1 MSYKLP
7 DSATFQKW
15 LDGLSDDEREQIRQ
29 ELRHDL
35 DVAKKFD
42 EDQKK
47 WYGTSKNQIAT
58 LHQIRSPH
66 RLSLFCPTSLM

>member
-7 DSATFQKW
+7 DPITFKKW
-15 LDGLSDDEREQIRQ
+15 LDGLTDDEREQIRQ

-35 DVAKKFD
+35 EVAKKFD

-47 WYGTSKNQIAT
+47 WYGTSK
-58 LHQIRSPH
+58 SPDTDSASDKKSA
-66 RLSLFCPTSLM
+66 RA

>member
-15 LDGLSDDEREQIRQ
+15 LDGLSDEEREQIRQ

-35 DVAKKFD
+35 AVAKKFD
-42 EDQKK
+42 ENQKK
-47 WYGTSKNQIAT
+47 WYGTSK
-58 LHQIRSPH
+58 SPDTD
-66 RLSLFCPTSLM
+66 SAPNKKSAQA

>member
-1 MSYKLP
+1 VSYKSP
-7 DSATFQKW
+7 DSTTFQKW

-47 WYGTSKNQIAT
+47 WYGTSKKPDSDSAPNKKSAQA
-58 LHQIRSPH
+58 
-66 RLSLFCPTSLM
+66 

>member
-35 DVAKKFD
+35 AVAKKFD

-47 WYGTSKNQIAT
+47 WYAASKNTDNDSASDKKSAQA
-58 LHQIRSPH
+58 
-66 RLSLFCPTSLM
+66 